1 MSRRVAALIA
11 VWLLAGCASPA
22 EDRLTATL
30 VVVADRDVQV
40 ADSSQRSKPG
50 LGSTAR
56 SVVNAELTT
65 PGPTAASTPVTAVED
80 IAADEVLRL
89 LEFEDL
95 FVLDLRTG
103 ITNFDDATAVVE
115 LEVVHGTGRGHP
127 TAATYRIELL
137 LEDGDWTVAS
147 LVDVP

>member
-11 VWLLAGCASPA
+11 VWLLAGCASPT
-22 EDRLTATL
+22 EDGRTATP
-30 VVVADRDVQV
+30 VVIAHRDAQV
-40 ADSSQRSKPG
+40 ADSSQLSKPG
-50 LGSTAR
+50 LGPTAR

-65 PGPTAASTPVTAVED
+65 PGRAAAPAPVTAVED
-80 IAADEVLRL
+80 IASDELLRL

-95 FVLDLRTG
+95 FVLDLRTD
-103 ITNFDDATAVVE
+103 ITYADDATTVVE

-127 TAATYRIELL
+127 TIATYRIKLL
-137 LEDGDWTVAS
+137 LDDDDWTVAS